1 MLKILK
7 KILGIVLIIIG
18 VIGLFLPII
27 QGVLLIIAGL
37 LLLGV
42 KKQQISTWFKKLR
55 FWKKSELPTTK
66 KFK

>member
-1 MLKILK
+1 MDIKIFK
-7 KILGIVLIIIG
+7 KVAGIILIVIG

-42 KKQQISTWFKKLR
+42 KKQQIKKWVKKL
-55 FWKKSELPTTK
+55 
-66 KFK
+66 KF